1 MKRGLVIAFCFF
13 CFTIC
18 DEAEQIGS
26 RIVHFPK
33 DKAVGRLMI
42 RDINSGRRFTILS
55 DWELLDQAQ
64 GDVIIPTGKE
74 LKLEVYR
81 DAKDI
86 SYLSDLGW
94 EDLQA
99 LSLRGSNIFDEDFVH
114 LKYLTGLLALDLSSM
129 KQIDGSGLVHLA
141 DFKSLKELTC
151 FNTNISDPALEY
163 MSNFLSLERL
173 SLYWTQV
180 DGSGLIHLKNLTSL
194 KNLSLSKTLIT
205 DASLVHL
212 KDMTWLK
219 GLELYDTEIGD
230 DGLAYLKGLTSL
242 EKLILGNIDRDSGIS
257 PITDAGLV
265 HLSTLTKLKQLGL
278 YRTCITDD
286 GLKHLSGLTNLEVLN
301 LNRTQITGE
310 GFAFLNKL
318 SPVRGLELRDVALTG
333 TGLANL
339 KPWSNTLENLV
350 LEGVKLNDDDL
361 VHLTDFKELKY
372 INLRNTPI
380 TDAGLVHIGNI
391 KSLETLSF
399 DRTKITDEGLM
410 GLKDLPN
417 LKRINVTGTLVTN
430 TGLESFKQASASK
443 SIEAN
448 ISLRLMSSKE
458 KGLQTVKT
466 VSPQPEVQPLPLIGK
481 PIPNMDKIKIDID
494 QEQTKGK
501 MMLICFF
508 DMKQRP
514 SRNCLMQLSK
524 RAQELKEKDIAVV
537 VIQASKIDKSTLDE
551 WVKEQNIP
559 FVVRMIE
566 AEDEKTRFTWGIK
579 SLPWLILTD
588 KEHIVTAEGF
598 SIGELDE
605 RITKLT
611 EK

>member
-1 MKRGLVIAFCFF
+1 MKRGFIIAFYFF

-18 DEAEQIGS
+18 VEAEQIGY
-26 RIVHFPK
+26 RVVHFPK

-81 DAKDI
+81 DARDI

-99 LSLRGSNIFDEDFVH
+99 LSLRGYNIFDEDFVH

-151 FNTNISDPALEY
+151 FNTNISDLALEY
-163 MSNFLSLERL
+163 MSNFLSLEWL

-194 KNLSLSKTLIT
+194 KNLSLSKTLIS

-230 DGLAYLKGLTSL
+230 DGLAYLRGLTSL

-265 HLSTLTKLKQLGL
+265 HLSKLTELKQIGL

-350 LEGVKLNDDDL
+350 LEGVKLNDADL
-361 VHLTDFKELKY
+361 VHLTDLKALKY

-380 TDAGLVHIGNI
+380 TDAGIVHIGNI

-448 ISLRLMSSKE
+448 ISFRLMSSKE

-508 DMKQRP
+508 DMEQRP

-537 VIQASKIDKSTLDE
+537 VIQASKIDKSTLDK

-559 FVVRMIE
+559 FMVRMIE

>member
-18 DEAEQIGS
+18 VEAEQIGS

-81 DAKDI
+81 DATDI

-99 LSLRGSNIFDEDFVH
+99 LSLRGYNIFDEDFVH

-151 FNTNISDPALEY
+151 FNTNISDLALEY

-205 DASLVHL
+205 DASLVQL

-219 GLELYDTEIGD
+219 ELELYDTEIGD

-265 HLSTLTKLKQLGL
+265 HLSTLNELKQLGL

-286 GLKHLSGLTNLEVLN
+286 GLKHLSGLTNIEALN
-301 LNRTQITGE
+301 LNGTKITGE
-310 GFAFLNKL
+310 GFAYLNKL
-318 SPVRGLELRDVALTG
+318 APLRALELSDVALTG
-333 TGLANL
+333 AGLANL
-339 KPWSNTLENLV
+339 NPWLETFENLIID
-350 LEGVKLNDDDL
+350 GTKISDADL
-361 VHLTDFKELKY
+361 IHLADLKAIKY

-380 TDAGLVHIGNI
+380 TDVGLDHIG
-391 KSLETLSF
+391 KLQSLEFFYLNN
-399 DRTKITDEGLM
+399 TKITDEGLM
-410 GLKDLPN
+410 ALKDLPN

-466 VSPQPEVQPLPLIGK
+466 VSPQPEAQPLPLIGK
-481 PIPNMDKIKIDID
+481 PIPNLDKIKIDID

-508 DMKQRP
+508 DMEQRP

-537 VIQASKIDKSTLDE
+537 VIQASKIDKSILDE

-566 AEDEKTRFTWGIK
+566 AEEKKTRFTWGIK

-598 SIGELDE
+598 SIGKLEE